1 MEVEKRKMHCS
12 KCGEEG
18 HKRTSKKCKLY
29 EVVPGQVVLPQ
40 EQQDTTNA
48 GLEDDILNQVLE
60 NIEDVSDDGHNL
72 ELYEVV
78 QGHQDVLPQEHQN
91 TTNAGLEDDSVNQV
105 LDDIEDKSSD
115 DEYDLEEQTAT
126 IFIDENNT
134 VQYIQCDDDSSE
146 DEDNDCRVF

>member
-1 MEVEKRKMHCS
+1 MMEVEKRKMHCS

-29 EVVPGQVVLPQ
+29 QVVR
-40 EQQDTTNA
+40 
-48 GLEDDILNQVLE
+48 V
-60 NIEDVSDDGHNL
+60 
-72 ELYEVV
+72 
-78 QGHQDVLPQEHQN
+78 QDVLPQEKQDD
-91 TTNAGLEDDSVNQV
+91 TTDVGLEDDTLNQV

-146 DEDNDCRVF
+146 DEDNDCRVS